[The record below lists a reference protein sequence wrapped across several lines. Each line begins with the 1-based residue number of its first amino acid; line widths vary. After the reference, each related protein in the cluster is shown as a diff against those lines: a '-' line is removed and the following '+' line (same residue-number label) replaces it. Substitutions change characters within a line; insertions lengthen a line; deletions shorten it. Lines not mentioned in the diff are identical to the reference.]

1 MHYFYIARCRDQ
13 TLYSGY
19 TTDIKK
25 REATHNAGKGAKYT
39 RARLPVNIVYF
50 EKFNSKSKA
59 MKREAQVKGFTRE
72 NKLFLIKNGKR
83 IRTSKTLDKKRKI

>member
-59 MKREAQVKGFTRE
+59 MKREAQIKGFTRK
-72 NKLFLIKNGKR
+72 NKLNLIKIGKEFR
-83 IRTSKTLDKKRKI
+83 MSKTLDKKRKI